1 MPEPIG
7 SLPRSAM
14 AFVGPRTRTVLIIV
28 ATALGG
34 AGCGGAG
41 GVSHAGATTH
51 GATAPTTTATLRAS
65 TAPATESAQPLVSPT
80 DVVPTSSCENP
91 HDLVVET
98 TTAATPL
105 LGCPEKVR
113 MPPPTISVRLHSRLL
128 VTGLLSD
135 VVRLSVPAGQ
145 KVVRLNGNQ
154 LTAVGDGTVV
164 VTHSGPTP
172 PCDYIE
178 TAQQRSRCPLFI
190 VTVR

>member
-1 MPEPIG
+1 
-7 SLPRSAM
+7 M
-14 AFVGPRTRTVLIIV
+14 ASVGPRTRTVLIVV
-28 ATALGG
+28 ATALAG

-41 GVSHAGATTH
+41 GVSQAGATTQA
-51 GATAPTTTATLRAS
+51 ATVTTKPATLRAS
-65 TAPATESAQPLVSPT
+65 TAHAADSAQPLVSPT
-80 DVVPTSSCENP
+80 DVVPTSTCENP
-91 HDLVVET
+91 HDLIVET
-98 TTAATPL
+98 TTAATTL
-105 LGCPEKVR
+105 LGCPEQVR

-145 KVVRLNGNQ
+145 KVVRLKGNQ

-178 TAQQRSRCPLFI
+178 TAKQRSRCPLFI